1 MTIRP
6 ALGGAL
12 FALCACSSSPSSPSP
27 TGSGGSAGAPAAGSG
42 GTVSGGAGVGGS
54 ASGGAAGSAGSAGS
68 GVAGSSAGQAGSS
81 GGGTGGGGGASGG
94 GSGGGSAGV
103 DFGGPLTE
111 CNAPSVDRLKGWNA
125 TSEGTM
131 VPQSG
136 TLLVQEGDGYVAK
149 VEWLNNEWHVVP
161 VVISNLFDTTVD
173 LTSSY
178 GFELTYSSTDT
189 IWVQMRSAEHW
200 SGGAQFVA
208 EIPSTGGVVQTFVV
222 PFAEENWA
230 PHPQLGTPTWTYAE
244 NLADVRGLVF
254 IGNAPNV
261 LTFSG
266 LRIEGFEPPC
276 QE

>member
-1 MTIRP
+1 VSSGAGT
-6 ALGGAL
+6 GGA
-12 FALCACSSSPSSPSP
+12 AAGGSGGQA
-27 TGSGGSAGAPAAGSG
+27 GSGGSGGTAGGAGQTDSGGSGGAGGAGSG
-42 GTVSGGAGVGGS
+42 GTA
-54 ASGGAAGSAGSAGS
+54 
-68 GVAGSSAGQAGSS
+68 
-81 GGGTGGGGGASGG
+81 GG
-94 GSGGGSAGV
+94 GSGGGAGV

-111 CNAPSVDRLKGWNA
+111 CNAPSIDRLKGWNA

-136 TLLVQEGDGYVAK
+136 TLLVPEGDQYVAQ

-173 LTSSY
+173 LTNSY

-189 IWVQMRSAEHW
+189 IWVQMRSATHW
-200 SGGAQFVA
+200 SGGTQFVA
-208 EIPSTGGVVQTFVV
+208 EIPSTGGAMQTFVV
-222 PFAEENWA
+222 PFAEENWG
-230 PHPQLGTPTWTYAE
+230 PHPQLGAPDWSYAS

-254 IGNAPNV
+254 IGNTPNV